1 MADIETKLDIIL
13 AAIRSIQG
21 ELEEVKEQIGVLEEK
36 VTDLGLPGS
45 GYSVFTPEEN

>member
-21 ELEEVKEQIGVLEEK
+21 ELEEVKE
-36 VTDLGLPGS
+36 TDWRAGRESNGFRLAR
-45 GYSVFTPEEN
+45 